1 MKANTT
7 PASLVALLLAG
18 IWCATAFA
26 EPIPKPANGS
36 NAGNGEEPAVI
47 EWVGSS
53 KNKDYQPK
61 SDSEGS
67 TWTFNPQKVELNTG
81 ESDSGTNFQGA
92 RILKGDEDV
101 VVMKDA
107 LPGIYD
113 DTDSDRYNYWEGST
127 LYFGVSNDDTGNNVD
142 AIAEF
147 YWFESSIPRGSDF
160 YVMQLKVKSSP
171 NTWDNWKLAHNPN
184 FIDEY
189 IFFWNDVQPSQ
200 HVDIAVEE
208 GGAHGSLRWDFSV
221 PFETYKWEPVKVMQI
236 HESFGAGYSVEAGAN
251 LSGKAKAQKSF
262 KEGAVVADLTG
273 DATIQSKGYVNSSF
287 KVQSQ
292 YTITL
297 YKWQMLVQSGGQ
309 ELSYKLVLL
318 PHDDKPDNDS
328 DSSYHEYLIVMQAT
342 RGTPVHITDV
352 EIGGMFRHHIPF
364 WFDSYDGVSAVI
376 GDLWITP
383 PRGVCLPGDIAPAG
397 ICNQVGVCG
406 MAEPECVNNMWAC
419 PVLNVQEPNVE
430 LSCDGL
436 DNDCDGQIDEE
447 IIRECSTICGTGY
460 ETCNGGK
467 FLGCD
472 APQPRPEIC
481 GDGVDNDCDGEIDNG
496 CQVIESEPEYTPP
509 ANNNNNN
516 NGQINNPYGN
526 NGYQPPP
533 SMPSTQ
539 SQNTPVPQ
547 APAAGCSASP
557 NGDNRF
563 GTVLFMFLTFVGLV
577 AMRRRAIE

>member
-1 MKANTT
+1 MNAKTT

-18 IWCATAFA
+18 IWCTTAFA
-26 EPIPKPANGS
+26 EPIPKPAIGS

-200 HVDIAVEE
+200 HV
-208 GGAHGSLRWDFSV
+208 
-221 PFETYKWEPVKVMQI
+221 ETWR
-236 HESFGAGYSVEAGAN
+236 
-251 LSGKAKAQKSF
+251 L
-262 KEGAVVADLTG
+262 
-273 DATIQSKGYVNSSF
+273 
-287 KVQSQ
+287 
-292 YTITL
+292 
-297 YKWQMLVQSGGQ
+297 
-309 ELSYKLVLL
+309 
-318 PHDDKPDNDS
+318 
-328 DSSYHEYLIVMQAT
+328 
-342 RGTPVHITDV
+342 
-352 EIGGMFRHHIPF
+352 
-364 WFDSYDGVSAVI
+364 
-376 GDLWITP
+376 
-383 PRGVCLPGDIAPAG
+383 
-397 ICNQVGVCG
+397 
-406 MAEPECVNNMWAC
+406 
-419 PVLNVQEPNVE
+419 
-430 LSCDGL
+430 
-436 DNDCDGQIDEE
+436 
-447 IIRECSTICGTGY
+447 
-460 ETCNGGK
+460 
-467 FLGCD
+467 
-472 APQPRPEIC
+472 
-481 GDGVDNDCDGEIDNG
+481 
-496 CQVIESEPEYTPP
+496 
-509 ANNNNNN
+509 
-516 NGQINNPYGN
+516 
-526 NGYQPPP
+526 
-533 SMPSTQ
+533 
-539 SQNTPVPQ
+539 
-547 APAAGCSASP
+547 
-557 NGDNRF
+557 
-563 GTVLFMFLTFVGLV
+563 
-577 AMRRRAIE
+577 